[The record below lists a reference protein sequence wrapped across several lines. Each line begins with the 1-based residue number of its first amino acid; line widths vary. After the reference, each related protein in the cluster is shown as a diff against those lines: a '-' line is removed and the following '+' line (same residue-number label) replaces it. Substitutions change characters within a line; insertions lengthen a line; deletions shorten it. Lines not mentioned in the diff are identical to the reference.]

1 MAMHVPKA
9 PGFASMLKEGAKHYA
24 GLEEAVYRNIA
35 ACLQLSKSTRSAF
48 GPNGMNKMVI
58 NHLEK
63 IFVTNDA
70 ATMLKELE
78 VEHPA
83 AKMLVFASK
92 MQEQEAGDGTNWV
105 LMFAGALLEHS
116 EQLLKMGLS
125 VPEVVDG
132 FRLAHAKAEELLP
145 ALVCDRV
152 KDIRNKEEV
161 VKAIRCSIMSKQF
174 GNEDFIA
181 NLVAE
186 ACISILPVNS
196 GFNVDNIRIC
206 KIEGSGLQSST
217 WIRGMV
223 FKRLVE
229 TDISSVEKARIA
241 CYTCPIDSMQTET
254 KGTVLIKSAQEL
266 MDYSKGEED
275 LLEAQIKAIADAG
288 VNCIVAGGK
297 VGEMALHFLNKYK
310 IMAIR
315 LMSKFD
321 LRRCCKSV
329 GATPLPK
336 MTPPSPEEIGS
347 CDSVY
352 IDELGDTTIVVL
364 KQDAEEAAM
373 ATVIIRAS
381 TDNIMDDVERAID
394 DGVNT
399 FKALTRDPQLVPGA
413 GATEIELARRIAQ
426 YGETLP
432 GLEQY
437 SVKKFGEALEV
448 FPITL
453 ADNAGI
459 KSTELIAKLYAEHQ
473 YEGGVRMGY
482 DVDGSGVAT
491 CDAMTKGIFDLF
503 LVKLWGLKFATNAAS
518 TVLKVDEIIM
528 AKPAGGPKPQKKA
541 GWDEDPDE

>member
-1 MAMHVPKA
+1 
-9 PGFASMLKEGAKHYA
+9 MLKEGAKHYA

-336 MTPPSPEEIGS
+336 MTPPTPEEIGS

-437 SVKKFGEALEV
+437 SVKKFAEALEV

-482 DVDGSGVAT
+482 DVEGAGVAT
-491 CDAMTKGIFDLF
+491 CDAMQKGILDLF

-528 AKPAGGPKPQKKA
+528 AKPAGGPKPQKKS
-541 GWDEDPDE
+541 GWDEDPDTTE

>member
-1 MAMHVPKA
+1 MALHVPKA
-9 PGFASMLKEGAKHYA
+9 PGFAQMLKEGAKHYA

-35 ACLQLSKSTRSAF
+35 ACVQLSKTTRSAF

-70 ATMLKELE
+70 ATMLKELD

-132 FRLAHAKAEELLP
+132 FTLALAKADEILP
-145 ALVCDRV
+145 TLVCDKV
-152 KDIRNKEEV
+152 KDLRNKDEV
-161 VKAIRCSIMSKQF
+161 VKAIRSSIMSKQF

-181 NLVAE
+181 GLVAE
-186 ACISILPVNS
+186 ACISILPVSS
-196 GFNVDNIRIC
+196 GFNVDNIRVC
-206 KIEGSGLQSST
+206 KIEGSGLYTST
-217 WIRGMV
+217 WLRGMV

-229 TDISSVEKARIA
+229 SDVTSVLDAKIA
-241 CYTCPIDSMQTET
+241 AYTCPIDIMQTET
-254 KGTVLIKSAQEL
+254 KGTVLIKSAKEL

-275 LLEAQIKAIADAG
+275 LLEAQIKAIADSGA
-288 VNCIVAGGK
+288 NCIVAGGK
-297 VGEMALHFLNKYK
+297 VGDMALHFLNKYK
-310 IMAIR
+310 IMAVR

-321 LRRCCKSV
+321 LRRLCKAV

-336 MTPPSPEEIGS
+336 MTPPTPSELGG
-347 CDSVY
+347 CDKVY
-352 IDELGDTTIVVL
+352 IDELGDTNIVVF
-364 KQDAEEAAM
+364 KQDSEEAAI
-373 ATVIIRAS
+373 ATVIVRAS

-413 GATEIELARRIAQ
+413 GATEIELARRISQ

-437 SVKKFGEALEV
+437 AVKKFGEALEI

-453 ADNAGI
+453 AENAGV

-473 YEGGVRMGY
+473 YEGGVRMGF
-482 DVDGSGVAT
+482 DVDGGGVAT
-491 CDAMTKGIFDLF
+491 TDAFQKGILDLH
-503 LVKLWGLKFATNAAS
+503 LVKHWGLKFATNAAS

-528 AKPAGGPKPQKKA
+528 AKPAGGPKPPKKE
-541 GWDEDPDE
+541 GWDNDED

>member
-1 MAMHVPKA
+1 MHVPKA

-24 GLEEAVYRNIA
+24 GLEEAVYRNIS
-35 ACLQLSKSTRSAF
+35 ACMQLSKSTRSAF

-125 VPEVVDG
+125 VPEIVDG
-132 FRLAHAKAEELLP
+132 FRLAHAKAEEILP
-145 ALVCDRV
+145 QLVCDKV
-152 KDIRNKEEV
+152 KDIRDKEEV
-161 VKAIRCSIMSKQF
+161 VKAIRSSIMSKQF

-196 GFNVDNIRIC
+196 GFNVDNIRVC

-229 TDISSVEKARIA
+229 TDITSVENAKIA

-254 KGTVLIKSAQEL
+254 KGTVLIKSAKEL

-321 LRRCCKSV
+321 LRRCCKAV

-336 MTPPSPEEIGS
+336 MTPPTPQEIGS
-347 CDSVY
+347 CDKVY
-352 IDELGDTTIVVL
+352 IDELGDTNIVVL
-364 KQDAEEAAM
+364 KQDSEEAAM

-437 SVKKFGEALEV
+437 SVKKFAEALEV

-482 DVDGSGVAT
+482 DVEGAGVAT
-491 CDAMTKGIFDLF
+491 CDAMQKGILDLF

-528 AKPAGGPKPQKKA
+528 AKPAGGPKPQKKS
-541 GWDEDPDE
+541 GWDEDPDTTE

>member
-1 MAMHVPKA
+1 
-9 PGFASMLKEGAKHYA
+9 
-24 GLEEAVYRNIA
+24 
-35 ACLQLSKSTRSAF
+35 
-48 GPNGMNKMVI
+48 
-58 NHLEK
+58 
-63 IFVTNDA
+63 
-70 ATMLKELE
+70 
-78 VEHPA
+78 
-83 AKMLVFASK
+83 
-92 MQEQEAGDGTNWV
+92 
-105 LMFAGALLEHS
+105 
-116 EQLLKMGLS
+116 MG
-125 VPEVVDG
+125 
-132 FRLAHAKAEELLP
+132 
-145 ALVCDRV
+145 
-152 KDIRNKEEV
+152 
-161 VKAIRCSIMSKQF
+161 
-174 GNEDFIA
+174 
-181 NLVAE
+181 
-186 ACISILPVNS
+186 
-196 GFNVDNIRIC
+196 
-206 KIEGSGLQSST
+206 
-217 WIRGMV
+217 
-223 FKRLVE
+223 
-229 TDISSVEKARIA
+229 
-241 CYTCPIDSMQTET
+241 
-254 KGTVLIKSAQEL
+254 
-266 MDYSKGEED
+266 DYSKGEED
-275 LLEAQIKAIADAG
+275 LLEAQIRAIAETG
-288 VNCIVAGGK
+288 VNCIVSGGK

-336 MTPPSPEEIGS
+336 MTPPTPDEIGS
-347 CDSVY
+347 CDKVY
-352 IDELGDTTIVVL
+352 IDELGDT
-364 KQDAEEAAM
+364 
-373 ATVIIRAS
+373 
-381 TDNIMDDVERAID
+381 
-394 DGVNT
+394 T

-528 AKPAGGPKPQKKA
+528 AKPAGGPKPQKKS
-541 GWDEDPDE
+541 GWDEDPDTTE

>member
-1 MAMHVPKA
+1 MHVPKA

-336 MTPPSPEEIGS
+336 MTPPTPEEIGS

-437 SVKKFGEALEV
+437 SVKKFAEALEV

-482 DVDGSGVAT
+482 DVEGAGVAT
-491 CDAMTKGIFDLF
+491 CDAMQKGILDLF

-528 AKPAGGPKPQKKA
+528 AKPAGGPKPQKKS
-541 GWDEDPDE
+541 GWDEDPDTTE

>member
-1 MAMHVPKA
+1 M
-9 PGFASMLKEGAKHYA
+9 
-24 GLEEAVYRNIA
+24 
-35 ACLQLSKSTRSAF
+35 
-48 GPNGMNKMVI
+48 
-58 NHLEK
+58 
-63 IFVTNDA
+63 
-70 ATMLKELE
+70 
-78 VEHPA
+78 
-83 AKMLVFASK
+83 
-92 MQEQEAGDGTNWV
+92 
-105 LMFAGALLEHS
+105 
-116 EQLLKMGLS
+116 
-125 VPEVVDG
+125 
-132 FRLAHAKAEELLP
+132 
-145 ALVCDRV
+145 LVCDRV

-161 VKAIRCSIMSKQF
+161 TKAIRSSVMSKQF

-181 NLVAE
+181 SLVAE

-206 KIEGSGLQSST
+206 KIEGSGLHSST

-229 TDISSVEKARIA
+229 TDITRVEGAKIA
-241 CYTCPIDSMQTET
+241 CYTCPIDSMQT
-254 KGTVLIKSAQEL
+254 
-266 MDYSKGEED
+266 DSKGEED
-275 LLEAQIKAIADAG
+275 LLEAQIKAIAETG

-321 LRRCCKSV
+321 LRRCCKAV

-336 MTPPSPEEIGS
+336 MTPPTPQEIGS
-347 CDSVY
+347 CDKVY
-352 IDELGDTTIVVL
+352 IDELGDTNIVVL
-364 KQDAEEAAM
+364 KQDSEEAAM

-381 TDNIMDDVERAID
+381 TDNIMDDIERAID

-399 FKALTRDPQLVPGA
+399 FKALTRDSQLVPGA
-413 GATEIELARRIAQ
+413 GATEIEMARRIAQ

-453 ADNAGI
+453 AENAGI

-482 DVDGSGVAT
+482 DVESSGVAT
-491 CDAMTKGIFDLF
+491 CDAQLKGILDLF
-503 LVKLWGLKFATNAAS
+503 LVKWWGLKFATNAAS

-541 GWDEDPDE
+541 GWDEDPDTTD